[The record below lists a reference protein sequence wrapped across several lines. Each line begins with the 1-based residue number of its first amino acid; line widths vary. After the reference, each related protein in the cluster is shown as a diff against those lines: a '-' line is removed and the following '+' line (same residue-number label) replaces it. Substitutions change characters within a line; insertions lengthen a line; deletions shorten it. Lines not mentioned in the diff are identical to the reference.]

1 MPQITALIFAEH
13 QKLSNENPL
22 LKQQISSLEE
32 LNQLYIQ
39 SDSIQRIEIKDL
51 TNRVESDKKVIQK
64 YKSNQKKTLLGASAG
79 GIILFIIGL
88 IL

>member
-22 LKQQISSLEE
+22 LKQQIASLEE
-32 LNQLYIQ
+32 LNCLYVQ

-51 TNRVESDKKVIQK
+51 TNRVESDKKTIQK
-64 YKSNQKKTLLGASAG
+64 YKSKQKKTLIGASAG
-79 GIILFIIGL
+79 GILLFIIGL